1 MNMPIVVDHIKID
14 EDNPIFYH
22 AAKFVLNG
30 MDDNTDL
37 VFLTGKAGTGKTTF
51 LKYIAE
57 RVKNCVILAPTGIA
71 AINAGGQ
78 TIHSFFHL
86 NPNILYTPD
95 NPNLSHNAIYGHLAL
110 NQTRQRTIQKMELLI
125 IDEVSMLRCEILDA
139 IDRALKA
146 YRHNSNPFGGVPTL
160 LIGDIFQLPPVNDD
174 WDVLKDYYETEFFY
188 SSNAYRNSRTKFFE
202 LDKVYRQE
210 DQSFLGVLNHIR
222 TGAFDLADM
231 GILNERVMR
240 AAPED
245 GAICIYPFNAMADGL
260 NSTKYNEIK
269 EQEYVFEGE
278 IRGEFVVEKMANVEK
293 TIKLKVGVRVMTMVN
308 QYSADGNFIY
318 YNGSIGTITAIDP
331 QLRWVS
337 VRMTDSDRDV
347 TVWRNVWK
355 NVQQIY
361 DEENDEIVEKEIGSF
376 TQIPV
381 RLAWA
386 ITIHKSQGLTLNSVQ
401 VNVNGTFAPG
411 QTYVALSRC
420 RSLSGLY
427 LEQPVGL
434 GSVFADKRVVSFY
447 NIVHA
452 EFARVFNEVSQVN
465 ELYDEALKNFKERNA
480 ADLIDNICKARRIN
494 NYITRAQH
502 ADFIEIVSKHIE
514 EYWHNRE
521 LAVKVEETELRCQ
534 TLQEDLVIL
543 QKTHKETLDDLDD
556 SKSKINTMGIQVEEL
571 EQKKISLT
579 NDLEVSKSA
588 IAVIEKLIQ
597 DQNTKISQLEG
608 NLKEKDNRIDE
619 LKEEIDR
626 VNSLPWWKV
635 LLGKR

>member
-95 NPNLSHNAIYGHLAL
+95 NPNLSHNSIYGHLAL
-110 NQTRQRTIQKMELLI
+110 KPTRQRTIQKMELMI
-125 IDEVSMLRCEILDA
+125 IDEVSMLRCEMLDA
-139 IDRALKA
+139 IDRIMKV
-146 YRHNSNPFGGVPTL
+146 YRHNSSPFGGVPTL
-160 LIGDIFQLPPVNDD
+160 LIGDIFQLPPVNKDED
-174 WDVLKDYYETEFFY
+174 WAVLRDYYETEFFY

-222 TGAFDLADM
+222 TGVFDLADI
-231 GILNERVMR
+231 GILNERVMQ
-240 AAPED
+240 ASPED
-245 GAICIYPFNAMADGL
+245 GAICIYPFNAKADGL
-260 NSTKYNEIK
+260 NSTKFDEIE

-278 IRGEFVVEKMANVEK
+278 IKGEFVVEKMANVEQ
-293 TIKLKVGVRVMTMVN
+293 TIKLKVGARVMTMVN
-308 QYSADGNFIY
+308 QYSEEGNFIY

-331 QLRWVS
+331 QLRWIS
-337 VRMTDSDRDV
+337 VRMTDGDRDV

-355 NVQQIY
+355 NVQHIY

-401 VNVNGTFAPG
+401 VNVNGAFAPG

-434 GSVFADKRVVSFY
+434 GSVFVDKRVVSFY

-502 ADFIEIVSKHIE
+502 ADFVEKVSKHIE

-534 TLQEDLVIL
+534 TLQEDL
-543 QKTHKETLDDLDD
+543 DSANRSLDD
-556 SKSKINTMGIQVEEL
+556 SKIKINTMGIQVEKL
-571 EQKKISLT
+571 EQKKESLT

-597 DQNTKISQLEG
+597 EQKTKISQLEEAT
-608 NLKEKDNRIDE
+608 KEKDKRIDE
-619 LKEEIDR
+619 LKEELDR

-635 LLGKR
+635 LLGKK